1 MKKISFY
8 ILVLISSFIIV
19 ACTNTDTNKDY
30 VKKVELNEETIAV
43 GIYKATGFEYPNIKY
58 IAEALNIDAGIVYVT
73 LSDDDVLKTKL
84 TGIDVLIFPAL
95 KGDQV
100 IDKLDD
106 EISEIFKD
114 FISRKGAIGFTNG
127 CSLLINN
134 IDCQSLNIINVD
146 LDENNRTE
154 NFSGLVNFELSN
166 EGKKIFP
173 ELAEIE
179 NLIVG
184 VNSPYKFVV
193 TDTVKVQV
201 LGGSITDSENLLFI
215 SSKYENGNIFFTN
228 GQPEITPGMRWMI
241 PRIVRWTYN
250 KEFVYYDKNV
260 FRPDLFAKEVML
272 DQELNSKLETLLKQ
286 LDEGNKSEI
295 IAAMDEL
302 QNIYPMIAAEKVR
315 LLLIEK
321 NDDIKLRAAK
331 YLVDIEYTL
340 AIKDFKKTIKKVRS
354 KKVKEQLKNYMIELD
369 MMTEQN

>member
-1 MKKISFY
+1 
-8 ILVLISSFIIV
+8 
-19 ACTNTDTNKDY
+19 
-30 VKKVELNEETIAV
+30 
-43 GIYKATGFEYPNIKY
+43 
-58 IAEALNIDAGIVYVT
+58 
-73 LSDDDVLKTKL
+73 
-84 TGIDVLIFPAL
+84 VLIFPAL

-106 EISEIFKD
+106 EITEIFKD
-114 FISRKGAIGFTNG
+114 FISKKGAIGFTNG

-134 IDCQSLNIINVD
+134 LDSQSFNIINVD
-146 LDENNRTE
+146 LNENNKTE
-154 NFSGLVNFELSN
+154 SFSGLVNFELSN

-173 ELAEIE
+173 ELDELD

-193 TDTVKVQV
+193 ADTVSVQV
-201 LGGSITDSENLLFI
+201 LGGSKSDSENLLFV
-215 SSKYENGNIFFTN
+215 SSKYGNGKIFFTN
-228 GQPEITPGMRWMI
+228 AQPEITPGMRWMI

-260 FRPDLFAKEVML
+260 FRPELFANEILL
-272 DQELNSKLETLLKQ
+272 DEELNVKLGILLKQ

-295 IAAMDEL
+295 ISAMDEL
-302 QNIYPMIAAEKVR
+302 QNIYPMIAADKVR

-331 YLVDIEYTL
+331 YLVDIEYTI
-340 AIKDFKKTIKKVRS
+340 AISDFNKTIKKVRS